1 MKRLPIETFL
11 GHFLKHPAA
20 LVGSKVS
27 GILFLNTLS
36 PAIVVDD
43 RLFGKTWPWSPA
55 EALRA
60 FTLQVGLFATP

>member
-1 MKRLPIETFL
+1 MVMGGAKSRESCFHAMKRLPIETFL

-43 RLFGKTWPWSPA
+43 RFFGKT
-55 EALRA
+55 
-60 FTLQVGLFATP
+60 